1 MDKNKFLIHATIW
14 ISETPKN
21 INSMGPFINSSKKGK
36 ANLCL
41 EIKTMAAPG
50 GGSTDWKGTQEIF
63 QG

>member
-1 MDKNKFLIHATIW
+1 MDKNKFLIYATIW

-21 INSMGPFINSSKKGK
+21 INSMGPFINSSKKDK

-50 GGSTDWKGTQEIF
+50 GWEY
-63 QG
+63 